1 MAVPAAG
8 CLARARVTAG
18 CGGGREGRS
27 ESDVCP
33 AGAPSQIQSV
43 VSMTR
48 IAIIF
53 V

>member
-1 MAVPAAG
+1 MLCFERRRPH
-8 CLARARVTAG
+8 LLLDTARAPRRTLSKFFANFNY
-18 CGGGREGRS
+18 
-27 ESDVCP
+27 
-33 AGAPSQIQSV
+33 SQIQSV